1 MVREILPYVCSFVI
15 LILTFTGGETMRDFS
30 KSQVAGFFFVGA
42 AVGAAAALL
51 FSPKSG
57 VQIRKDIRKIS
68 RRTMDQLDDL
78 QSDIREQ
85 IGERYAQVRRMIKT
99 A

>member
-1 MVREILPYVCSFVI
+1 MLREILPYVRSFAI
-15 LILTFTGGETMRDFS
+15 LILTFTGGDTMRDIS
-30 KSQVAGFFFVGA
+30 KSQVAGFFVVGA
-42 AVGAAAALL
+42 AVGAVAALL
-51 FSPKSG
+51 FAPKSG
-57 VQIRKDIRKIS
+57 VQIRKDIRRIS

-85 IGERYAQVRRMIKT
+85 ITDGYEQVKNMIKT